1 MKVKI
6 TDPKHPHH
14 GETGEF
20 TGKVIELR
28 GSRKQ
33 MAEVKLDNCQ
43 HGEDSCF
50 VSKGQVKEIKP

>member
-6 TDPKHPHH
+6 TDPNHPHS

-28 GSRKQ
+28 GSGKQ

-43 HGEDSCF
+43 HGEDACF
-50 VSKGQVKEIKP
+50 VSKGQVKEIKS